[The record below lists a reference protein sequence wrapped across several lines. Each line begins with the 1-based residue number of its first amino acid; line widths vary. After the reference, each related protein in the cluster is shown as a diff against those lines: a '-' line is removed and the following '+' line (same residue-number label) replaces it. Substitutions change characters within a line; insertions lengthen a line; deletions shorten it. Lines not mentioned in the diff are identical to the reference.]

1 MEPHPWGEPPQA
13 PPSGPEFLPPPEPA
27 LLPYSPPEP
36 PPGAAPGPPPVPPSS
51 VQAGPVGKVV
61 ERPHPLTGIAKS
73 WIALVGLVLVVG
85 RDVASNGWETF
96 KEFSPFAWMIAIF
109 VVIFVGI
116 NLVRGIIEWRTTTFV
131 ADADEFRI
139 DRNFLSKQSSRI
151 SYAKIQSV
159 DIQRALAARIL
170 GLASVHIDVGG
181 SGGARLEYLSRGRAE
196 ALRDQLLGRMR
207 NLTGGD
213 AQQFPPVPSAAPSVS
228 PSPPPTGDVS
238 ALSAHPGPAP
248 EPWPVQPP
256 PSDLVVQMKSSTL
269 VLGLLVSGFLP
280 WLLGAALFVA
290 ASVFWMGGFSIA
302 AFGGIVFG
310 VFGYLWS
317 QVANHWNFTLT
328 RTPQGLHVTRGL
340 LTNISRSLKPDRIQA
355 VSIHQDYLQRLTGLY
370 RVRVTVLG
378 FTHGEESGER
388 ADTVLPY
395 GSWRDVQNV
404 LAAIWPGIRLDD
416 IGLQGQPSRARW
428 LTPLGF
434 RRHQWGMDGNLFV
447 ARHGWLGH
455 TISIVPH
462 RRMQSIGITQGPLQR
477 LLALATV
484 SLHTTDGPVRVAA
497 YHLDPQVARS
507 LFDEQLDR
515 ARIAR
520 ESPGPLH

>member
-1 MEPHPWGEPPQA
+1 METHPWGEQPSA
-13 PPSGPEFLPPPEPA
+13 PPSMPEFLPPPEPVPI
-27 LLPYSPPEP
+27 PYPAQDPPLAP
-36 PPGAAPGPPPVPPSS
+36 PPALPS
-51 VQAGPVGKVV
+51 QTPAGPAGKVV

-85 RDVASNGWETF
+85 RDVANNGWETLR
-96 KEFSPFAWMIAIF
+96 EFGPFAWMIAIF
-109 VVIFVGI
+109 VAVFVGI

-139 DRNFLSKQSSRI
+139 DRNFLSKRSSRI

-159 DIQRALAARIL
+159 DIQRSLAARML

-181 SGGARLEYLSRGRAE
+181 SGGAQLEYLSRGRAE

-207 NLTGGD
+207 SLAGGSGPESPHSVPSGD
-213 AQQFPPVPSAAPSVS
+213 VGPLGAPPGPVPEPFPLPAA
-228 PSPPPTGDVS
+228 
-238 ALSAHPGPAP
+238 
-248 EPWPVQPP
+248 PP
-256 PSDLVVQMKSSTL
+256 PSDLVVQMKASTL

-280 WLLGAALFVA
+280 WLLGAAVFVTG
-290 ASVFWMGGFSIA
+290 SVFWMGGFSIA
-302 AFGGIVFG
+302 AFGGVVFG
-310 VFGYLWS
+310 VVGYLWS
-317 QVANHWNFTLT
+317 QVANHWNFAMT

-340 LTNISRSLKPDRIQA
+340 FTNISRSLKPDRIQA

-378 FTHGEESGER
+378 FVHGEESGER

-395 GSWRDVQNV
+395 GSRGDVQRV
-404 LAAIWPGIRLDD
+404 LEAIWPGVGLDS
-416 IGLQGQPSRARW
+416 IGLQGQPSQARW

-434 RRHQWGMDGNLFV
+434 RRHQWGMDDDLFV

-462 RRMQSIGITQGPLQR
+462 RRMQSIGISQGPLQR

-484 SLHTTDGPVRVAA
+484 HLHTTDGPVQVAA
-497 YHLDPQVARS
+497 YHLDPLVART
-507 LFDEQLDR
+507 LFAEQLER

-520 ESPGPLH
+520 ESGGPLH